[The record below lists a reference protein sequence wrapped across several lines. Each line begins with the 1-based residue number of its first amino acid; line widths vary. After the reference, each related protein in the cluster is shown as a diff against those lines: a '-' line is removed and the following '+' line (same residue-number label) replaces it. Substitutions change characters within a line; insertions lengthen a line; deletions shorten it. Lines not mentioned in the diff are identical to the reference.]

1 MGIGYEDYKRIRQE
15 AEAIAN
21 ENRAKLQA
29 DHNNRASMK
38 PNEYKV
44 WTDTFGN
51 VNKSNLTTG
60 ETERTYQSWGAK
72 QKPSSKDSV
81 ADDLN
86 QAITGAITR
95 QGANYRS
102 ALGTLGLGIAGLVHG
117 DNNYQP
123 EVGSTLWKL
132 IEGGEA
138 GTKAANAYMEDSKK
152 GRGAIGSFA
161 MDLTTGAVDLIG
173 DQVMNLVVPGSG
185 FAAMGVRSFGGGAED
200 SRQQGKSIS
209 TQFLKGLKSAAV
221 EVATEKM
228 WQVGGVGAGGE
239 GFAQGLIDQ
248 GFARVAK
255 RGGNVFLTKLMTAFG
270 TEAVEEMASDLLNP
284 LADRVIAG
292 IVRGDYDVEE
302 MASIPEILYDGLIG
316 GALGLLGGTS
326 EGIQAQQQLR
336 SMGAEGYGAFLDNQ
350 MADRRQAAQDKRT
363 IGNVKKA
370 VAWGVFK
377 DGVQKTIDK
386 LVPNRADTA
395 SPETLQN
402 AATEPLT
409 PDQQSTPEA
418 APLTPDAAS
427 PEFNS
432 NVETEQ
438 EETRPDDDSE
448 PIEALEE
455 VSRWGQTEQAP
466 VEDLTDALSE
476 GENAEEKAPTEKK
489 RRKSPS
495 KLSRKELSAE
505 YEAAINAGDEKR
517 AGAIFRHAVNK
528 GWAYDL
534 MTQEEIGE
542 PEPQTYDEWANEA
555 RDYDA
560 YEQGL
565 DNLGIIDPVTRGV
578 DSEKAVLLN
587 RFLASEPA
595 IEDTTDALKEGQ
607 NIEEI
612 EALSKPEKENG
623 IEEKKTEKKPRK
635 KRSKKKTA
643 ETGADTLA
651 EIAAKN
657 EQEQADKKAEAQTKK
672 KSGAEILAEAA
683 NRVRSRRAVESLK
696 TAAEPKADSFFDEEP
711 IASDLYDTAKN
722 VDGASFEERVQN
734 IKEAVLKEFG
744 LHLILDAQTGRSDL
758 DTKRYAY
765 EAEANKALDRFVDSW
780 LNRFSKKTGR
790 PVDPAR
796 MRQTNLEYITRP
808 TASGWSRIESFL
820 RDYLEK
826 SESGY
831 EIGRE
836 NSDIGKKA
844 ERVSIEKQ
852 RGESVDSSADNAEDM
867 SEEHKEQMAEE
878 GRQNRLAHRLT
889 SGMTVEEIADAIRS
903 FLDPKKINQSI
914 TVRAKDA
921 VKGPYSLNA
930 FVPAETTQ
938 QPDGTKTTAPRE
950 GAPYTF
956 RLFHSDAKTGTK
968 VLVLKGKADNIDS
981 LARRTA
987 NIISE
992 YENGKLSGKE
1002 AVMKITRGEIV
1013 KRLNEQREKLHS
1025 DENVLAKDAA
1035 PDYTGEY
1042 KIGDFTAKIEKATAK
1057 EKGRTYIRGYSLS
1070 VEHNGKTV
1078 IEPHTVSIK
1087 SNPIQALATDI
1098 ESANFEA
1105 GNRYDFGQDNTSY
1118 KVTTRKGK
1126 STVQTPEGSTVTA
1139 QTESPIDAVNES
1151 RGENSTEKSEAEL
1164 EHDTLAEEILY
1175 SQIENPATASI
1186 DGVDYEVVMSWA
1198 SESKAE
1204 SDPTYTKVAYV
1215 VTRPGIDDMEAIIGE
1230 RDGWSAKDYANFA
1243 SEHQNIWN
1251 DPSAEDVEV
1260 EERSTDGEENESGD
1274 SAGTGRSEEDIAP
1287 WESRTG
1293 EETGE
1298 DRAPWEEPDEQ
1309 SSEAPDRVARGR
1321 NGRRRAAPLL
1331 NESDEQSYV
1340 LRDETKHRSPES
1352 EKEKSGSDIVS
1363 RISHG
1368 KVQAKIAN
1376 LGGELSRELGLAY
1389 IGDGGKPV
1397 AVLPD
1402 NMPDG
1407 SIAFDCVS
1415 AHEGFHAEM
1424 FSRFG
1429 DDSDVM
1435 ARGFYNGFRSEN
1447 DSDVLRA
1454 IEQYVTH
1461 RYAMDYDGAEYEDL
1475 PHDIKAQIANEILA
1489 HLVSGTF
1496 IRKNAT
1502 RGDVVDT
1509 LQEKAR
1515 EYLVRNCGFAE
1526 DAFLKVPSASDFFTI
1541 QEDIRQHFNKF
1552 RTDTS
1557 KNRAKS
1563 NTEDDVPFTFGS
1575 EESEAEAEI
1584 KDNEERAKSTFGNG
1598 VEKVAASA
1606 KNFANIKTD
1615 LDSDEFR
1622 SSDKRAYRK
1631 AARRLDTFR
1640 SLFQA
1645 AADGSGN
1652 IDELLTFYTGMR
1664 NDDALSNFWNED
1676 VQREI
1681 ERYRSMTNRNF
1692 DSYNESASKY
1702 AATRLMQM
1710 MAHKFAKSN
1719 EYAATLRK
1727 MNESLRGSRNGVLR
1741 RIAKS
1746 DKLVASVTRALF
1758 RWQVNPETVFKMI
1771 DAFDK
1776 GNAGEG
1782 YKLAKELEQAH
1793 REKYKVM
1800 SKARSRF
1807 LEVSSMDGYEDFA
1820 FGKEKVKD
1828 YTGREWDAR
1837 DALKAIKSIDTI
1849 RTTSGK
1855 KLGGTDGFGILRADG
1870 GIDYIEMR
1878 DIDAAKLRSSLWNGL
1893 SDVAKAYSQATDIA
1907 MADVKEPLR
1916 QKRMENDGVEVSM
1929 VGDSNDLMEKAGLEK
1944 AVYFPLEYVTDSGE
1958 TFEWDITKQNNY
1970 STLPRFMQE
1979 RSENGKNYILIRP
1992 VTETVDSYFQQA
2004 SNYLAY
2010 SSYNDKIRGL
2020 AQGSRYMPSIV
2031 TSLGN
2036 TFGKDMGNWYR
2047 SYIEDL
2053 QSYKNEDDVEG
2064 VNSLLRQGR
2073 QRLQQGALLFSV
2085 SVPMKQI
2092 SSYWAAS
2099 GILHPDS
2106 LIKAYRVKLLKPKNK
2121 SNVDVMLE
2129 SRGMGNLEM
2138 SAAEAANE
2146 AKKLLGKMKHG
2157 SGFVKFMANA
2167 INQMDYNTVSNLYDA
2182 CRYDVLKYQ
2191 FNGDEKAVSTEAYAS
2206 AVEEKFQEVV
2216 DRSQPNF
2223 DKQMR
2228 AEYGR
2233 TDNEVVRMLSMF
2245 RTQQTQNMNLLAT
2258 ALGEYNAAKGTEHS
2272 SEATRVLR
2280 ETVAGQAASALSL
2293 SILTVLADMLLHR
2306 QKKYEDDEKEIDAE
2320 KILTRLGI
2328 NAVEAASGTMWFGD
2342 SIAKWAIDKIS
2353 GGKTKEFYGV
2363 NMGVISTTS
2372 DILENFENFLKNPTR
2387 SNARYCAGNIGTL
2400 LGVPL
2405 NNAYSMLNSFIMYA
2419 KDVAGT
2425 NKGDYDDILKY
2436 LDAEAKAAKKA
2447 EEKAAKS
2454 SKSDGAALLAETAK
2468 QNASESELNSTGETI
2483 DSVVSRNLTKPYKA
2497 LTEAGMDDETSKRL
2511 LTFIDTDGNSNI
2523 KQAELIAFYKDNPD
2537 YEAYA
2542 EAMWNSYGWK
2552 TTWESAKK
2560 KAGK

>member
-1 MGIGYEDYKRIRQE
+1 MANNQDLLLRQLREMQFGSKAKSQQSESPQRPVTTDDYRKMMS
-15 AEAIAN
+15 AAN
-21 ENRAKLQA
+21 DRVREIDNAKHYLAWQ
-29 DHNNRASMK
+29 D
-38 PNEYKV
+38 V
-44 WTDTFGN
+44 LGN
-51 VNKSNLTTG
+51 VNFSNIDTG
-60 ETERTYQSWGAK
+60 KTERRYQNYGAK
-72 QKPSSKDSV
+72 LKGASKDSFGE
-81 ADDLN
+81 DLG
-86 QAITGAITR
+86 QSITGAFT
-95 QGANYRS
+95 GEFGGVKS
-102 ALGTLGLGIAGLVHG
+102 ALATGGLAIAGLLHG

-123 EVGSTLWKL
+123 KVGSWLWRMQ
-132 IEGGEA
+132 EGSEA
-138 GTKAANAYMEDSKK
+138 AADAASKYSADAGH
-152 GRGAIGSFA
+152 GRGALGRLTMQLAGAASTFA
-161 MDLTTGAVDLIG
+161 LERALDVVLPGTGTALMYTSAG
-173 DQVMNLVVPGSG
+173 GN
-185 FAAMGVRSFGGGAED
+185 AAESA
-200 SRQQGKSIS
+200 RQRGLSIS
-209 TQFLKGLKSAAV
+209 TQVLKGLKTGAAAW
-221 EVATEKM
+221 ATENLSKIS
-228 WQVGGVGAGGE
+228 GLPGAGGE
-239 GFAQGLIDQ
+239 GLVDGLIKQ
-248 GFARVAK
+248 GATRIADK
-255 RGGNVFLTKLMTAFG
+255 GGSVVLYRILAG
-270 TEAVEEMASDLLNP
+270 MASEGAEEVLEDYFNYWG
-284 LADRVIAG
+284 DKFIAK
-292 IVRGDYDVEE
+292 VNKGDYDIEELPDAVE
-302 MASIPEILYDGLIG
+302 IIYDGLIG
-316 GALGLLGGTS
+316 AILGGFGGVGQVSATRNEQQRARQKGVSHGDIIRADMAAGRAAAKNERAEKIARLAGLLDKAGGYVS
-326 EGIQAQQQLR
+326 R
-336 SMGAEGYGAFLDNQ
+336 AFEV
-350 MADRRQAAQDKRT
+350 ADRS
-363 IGNVKKA
+363 KA
-370 VAWGVFK
+370 KASV
-377 DGVQKTIDK
+377 
-386 LVPNRADTA
+386 
-395 SPETLQN
+395 SPEN
-402 AATEPLT
+402 AAGAQPDVTQQMTPEVTPETPDAPSQEFNSKPEIQQDITPTDELADDDTEPL
-409 PDQQSTPEA
+409 
-418 APLTPDAAS
+418 
-427 PEFNS
+427 
-432 NVETEQ
+432 
-438 EETRPDDDSE
+438 
-448 PIEALEE
+448 EALEE
-455 VSRWGQTEQAP
+455 VSNWGKGEPKP
-466 VEDLTDALSE
+466 VEDTTGALDEGRNVDEISE
-476 GENAEEKAPTEKK
+476 FEEAANEPEAAENATEK
-489 RRKSPS
+489 
-495 KLSRKELSAE
+495 
-505 YEAAINAGDEKR
+505 
-517 AGAIFRHAVNK
+517 
-528 GWAYDL
+528 
-534 MTQEEIGE
+534 
-542 PEPQTYDEWANEA
+542 
-555 RDYDA
+555 
-560 YEQGL
+560 
-565 DNLGIIDPVTRGV
+565 
-578 DSEKAVLLN
+578 
-587 RFLASEPA
+587 
-595 IEDTTDALKEGQ
+595 
-607 NIEEI
+607 
-612 EALSKPEKENG
+612 
-623 IEEKKTEKKPRK
+623 
-635 KRSKKKTA
+635 RS
-643 ETGADTLA
+643 GAD
-651 EIAAKN
+651 
-657 EQEQADKKAEAQTKK
+657 
-672 KSGAEILAEAA
+672 ILAEAA
-683 NRVRSRRAVESLK
+683 NRVKAKRNSEFDAKVDNAIRQALRDVQDRASDESKPSGELFSIETESDDMNPRQRAV
-696 TAAEPKADSFFDEEP
+696 
-711 IASDLYDTAKN
+711 YDAIN
-722 VDGASFEERVQN
+722 
-734 IKEAVLKEFG
+734 
-744 LHLILDAQTGRSDL
+744 
-758 DTKRYAY
+758 
-765 EAEANKALDRFVDSW
+765 RFVDKQ
-780 LNRFSKKTGR
+780 LNKPYSTREEKLARLTAPGEDGMSRLDKY
-790 PVDPAR
+790 VD
-796 MRQTNLEYITRP
+796 
-808 TASGWSRIESFL
+808 W
-820 RDYLEK
+820 YLNERKNEK
-826 SESGY
+826 PGEAVSE
-831 EIGRE
+831 
-836 NSDIGKKA
+836 A
-844 ERVSIEKQ
+844 
-852 RGESVDSSADNAEDM
+852 ADAAEDN
-867 SEEHKEQMAEE
+867 SEEHKAQMIEE

-889 SGMTVEEIADAIRS
+889 SELTVEQIADAIS
-903 FLDPKKINQSI
+903 SQLDSNKANQNI

-921 VKGPYSLNA
+921 VNGPYSLNV
-930 FVPAETTQ
+930 FVPTETV
-938 QPDGTKTTAPRE
+938 DSSGGTKKTVPKS
-950 GAPYTF
+950 GASYTF
-956 RLFHSDAKTGTK
+956 RLFHPDAKTGTK
-968 VLVLKGKADNIDS
+968 VLVFKGSASSIS
-981 LARRTA
+981 TLANRAA
-987 NIISE
+987 NIIGE
-992 YENGKLSGKE
+992 YESGRISGKE
-1002 AVMKITRGEIV
+1002 AVMKITRGQIA

-1042 KIGDFTAKIEKATAK
+1042 KIGDFTAKIEKAIVK

-1070 VEHNGKTV
+1070 VEYNGKTV
-1078 IEPHTVSIK
+1078 VEPHTVSIK

-1098 ESANFEA
+1098 ESANFES
-1105 GNRYDFGQDNTSY
+1105 GNQYDFGQDNTSY
-1118 KVTTRKGK
+1118 KVTSRKGK
-1126 STVQTPEGSTVTA
+1126 STVRTPEGSTMTA

-1164 EHDTLAEEILY
+1164 EHDSLAEVIQD
-1175 SQIENPATASI
+1175 SQEDPTAVSL

-1243 SEHQNIWN
+1243 NEHPNIWN
-1251 DPSAEDVEV
+1251 DPSAEDVEA
-1260 EERSTDGEENESGD
+1260 EERSTNGEEDESGG
-1274 SAGTGRSEEDIAP
+1274 SAGASRGEGDRAP
-1287 WESRTG
+1287 WESGTG
-1293 EETGE
+1293 EETGQ

-1309 SSEAPDRVARGR
+1309 SSEAPDRIARSR
-1321 NGRRRAAPLL
+1321 NDRRRAAPLL

-1340 LRDETKHRSPES
+1340 LRDETKHRSPKS

-1368 KVQAKIAN
+1368 RAQTKIAS

-1389 IGDGGKPV
+1389 IGDDGKPV

-1435 ARGFYNGFRSEN
+1435 ARGFYSGFRSEN
-1447 DSDVLRA
+1447 DSEVLHA

-1461 RYAMDYDGAEYEDL
+1461 RYAMDYDGTEYKDL

-1557 KNRAKS
+1557 KNQAKS
-1563 NTEDDVPFTFGS
+1563 NAEDDVPFTFGS
-1575 EESEAEAEI
+1575 EESEAEAKI
-1584 KDNEERAKSTFGNG
+1584 KDGEERAKSTFGNG

-1606 KNFANIKTD
+1606 KNFADVKTD

-1622 SSDKRAYRK
+1622 NSDKRADRK

-1681 ERYRSMTNRNF
+1681 ERYRSMTNKNF
-1692 DSYNESASKY
+1692 DSYNESASKF

-1727 MNESLRGSRNGVLR
+1727 MNETLRGSRNGVLR

-1746 DKLVASVTRALF
+1746 NRLVASVARALF

-1782 YKLAKELEQAH
+1782 YKLAKELERAH

-1878 DIDAAKLRSSLWNGL
+1878 DIDATKLRSSLWDGL
-1893 SDVAKAYSQATDIA
+1893 SDVAKAYSQATDTA

-1929 VGDSNDLMEKAGLEK
+1929 VGDGDELLERTGKETAAKLPNVQKGSTPLEK

-1979 RSENGKNYILIRP
+1979 RSESGKNYILIRP

-2036 TFGKDMGNWYR
+2036 AFGKDMGNWYR

-2073 QRLQQGALLFSV
+2073 QKLQQGALLFSV

-2146 AKKLLGKMKHG
+2146 ARKLLGKMKHG

-2272 SEATRVLR
+2272 SEAARVLR

-2293 SILTVLADMLLHR
+2293 SILTILADMLLHR

-2363 NMGVISTTS
+2363 NMGVISTVS
-2372 DILENFENFLKNPTR
+2372 DILENFENFVKNPSR
-2387 SNARYCAGNIGTL
+2387 SNARYCAGNIATL

-2405 NNAYSMLNSFIMYA
+2405 NNAYSMLNSAIMYA
-2419 KDVAGT
+2419 KDIGGT
-2425 NKGDYDDILKY
+2425 NESDYDDILKY

-2454 SKSDGAALLAETAK
+2454 TKSGGAQVLADTAK
-2468 QNASESELNSTGETI
+2468 ANAPESELNSSGEENTGK
-2483 DSVVSRNLTKPYKA
+2483 VGKYLTKPYNA

-2511 LTFIDTDGNSNI
+2511 LAFIDTDDNDSI
-2523 KQAELIAFYKDNPD
+2523 KQAELIAFYRDNPD

-2552 TTWESAKK
+2552 TTWETAKK

>member
-1 MGIGYEDYKRIRQE
+1 MALTSKDYERIRQE
-15 AEAIAN
+15 AERKAQ
-21 ENRAKLQA
+21 ENTASLQSGNYQPQA
-29 DHNNRASMK
+29 TT
-38 PNEYKV
+38 PNQFKV
-44 WTDTFGN
+44 WTDAWGN

-60 ETERTYQSWGAK
+60 ETQRYYQRIGAPLK
-72 QKPSSKDSV
+72 RSSKDSFGE
-81 ADDLN
+81 DLG
-86 QAITGAITR
+86 QAVSGAFTSEF
-95 QGANYRS
+95 GGVKS
-102 ALGTLGLGIAGLVHG
+102 ALATGGLAIAGLLHG

-123 EVGSTLWKL
+123 KVGSWLWRMQ
-132 IEGGEA
+132 EGGEA
-138 GTKAANAYMEDSKK
+138 AKNAASRLSEDAGY
-152 GRGAIGSFA
+152 GRGALGQF
-161 MDLTTGAVDLIG
+161 T
-173 DQVMNLVVPGSG
+173 MNLAGAASTFALERALDAVLPGTGTALMYTS
-185 FAAMGVRSFGGGAED
+185 AGGNAAED
-200 SRQQGKSIS
+200 ARQRGLSIS
-209 TQFLKGLKSAAV
+209 TQVLKGLKTGAAAW
-221 EVATEKM
+221 ATENLAK
-228 WQVGGVGAGGE
+228 VSGLPGKGGE
-239 GFAQGLIDQ
+239 GVIDGLIDS
-248 GFARVAK
+248 GAARIADK
-255 RGGNVFLTKLMTAFG
+255 GGSVVLYKILTG
-270 TEAVEEMASDLLNP
+270 MASEGAEEILEDYFNYWGDIFLK
-284 LADRVIAG
+284 RVTK
-292 IVRGDYDVEE
+292 GDYDIEE
-302 MASIPEILYDGLIG
+302 LPSAMEIAYDGLIG
-316 GALGLLGGTS
+316 AILGGFGS
-326 EGIQAQQQLR
+326 VN
-336 SMGAEGYGAFLDNQ
+336 SVAEYNRDVKSAKDAGMTYGDYTRQNMAKERDAFVKE
-350 MADRRQAAQDKRT
+350 RQAKWGGRIDNATRLMATLGKAGT
-363 IGNVKKA
+363 YVKNVFDQAASKKNA
-370 VAWGVFK
+370 
-377 DGVQKTIDK
+377 
-386 LVPNRADTA
+386 NA
-395 SPETLQN
+395 SQTNEN
-402 AATEPLT
+402 ATVEPLT
-409 PDQQSTPEA
+409 PDQQSTPET
-418 APLTPDAAS
+418 APITPDVAS

-432 NVETEQ
+432 NVEAER

-448 PIEALEE
+448 PIKSLEE
-455 VSRWGQTEQAP
+455 VSRWEQDEPA
-466 VEDLTDALSE
+466 
-476 GENAEEKAPTEKK
+476 
-489 RRKSPS
+489 
-495 KLSRKELSAE
+495 SAE
-505 YEAAINAGDEKR
+505 DT
-517 AGAIFRHAVNK
+517 AGAL
-528 GWAYDL
+528 D
-534 MTQEEIGE
+534 EE
-542 PEPQTYDEWANEA
+542 
-555 RDYDA
+555 R
-560 YEQGL
+560 
-565 DNLGIIDPVTRGV
+565 NL
-578 DSEKAVLLN
+578 
-587 RFLASEPA
+587 
-595 IEDTTDALKEGQ
+595 
-607 NIEEI
+607 EEI
-612 EALSKPEKENG
+612 EALTKEAAQD
-623 IEEKKTEKKPRK
+623 K
-635 KRSKKKTA
+635 SKKERKIGPKSA
-643 ETGADTLA
+643 KQIVDDIIARQAQREADRDEEA
-651 EIAAKN
+651 VIADNDDFDLDDGTPASEPKV
-657 EQEQADKKAEAQTKK
+657 EQTKK

-683 NRVRSRRAVESLK
+683 NRVKSRRAVEALK
-696 TAAEPKADSFFDEEP
+696 TAAEPKSGNVSDEEP
-711 IASDLYDTAKN
+711 IASDLYNTAKN
-722 VDGASFEERVQN
+722 VDNMSFEERVQSV
-734 IKEAVLKEFG
+734 KEAVLKKFG
-744 LHLILDAQTGRSDL
+744 LHLILDAQTGDSDL

-765 EAEANKALDRFVDSW
+765 EADANKALDRFVDSW
-780 LNRFSKKTGR
+780 LNRFSKKTDR

-808 TASGWSRIESFL
+808 TENGESRIESFL
-820 RDYLEK
+820 KDYLKK

-867 SEEHKEQMAEE
+867 SEERKAQMVEE
-878 GRQNRLAHRLT
+878 GRLNRLAHRLT
-889 SGMTVEEIADAIRS
+889 SGMTVEQIADAIRS
-903 FLDPKKINQSI
+903 FLDPKKINQTI

-921 VKGPYSLNA
+921 VNGPYTLNA

-956 RLFHSDAKTGTK
+956 RLFHSDAKTGTA

-981 LARRTA
+981 LARRVA

-1002 AVMKITRGEIV
+1002 AVMKITRGKIA

-1042 KIGDFTAKIEKATAK
+1042 KIGDFTAKIEKATVK
-1057 EKGRTYIRGYSLS
+1057 EKGRTYVRGYSLS
-1070 VEHNGKTV
+1070 VEYNGKTV
-1078 IEPHTVSIK
+1078 MEPRTVSIK
-1087 SNPIQALATDI
+1087 SNPIQELATDI

-1164 EHDTLAEEILY
+1164 EHDALAEEIRYMQL
-1175 SQIENPATASI
+1175 ENPATASI

-1215 VTRPGIDDMEAIIGE
+1215 VTRPGVDDMQAIIGE
-1230 RDGWSAKDYANFA
+1230 RDGWSAKDYAKFA
-1243 SEHQNIWN
+1243 NEHPNIWN

-1260 EERSTDGEENESGD
+1260 EKRSTNGEENESGD
-1274 SAGTGRSEEDIAP
+1274 FAGASQSEEDLAP

-1298 DRAPWEEPDEQ
+1298 DRAPWEEPAGEKPQNVGGLRFWSGD
-1309 SSEAPDRVARGR
+1309 D
-1321 NGRRRAAPLL
+1321 GRR
-1331 NESDEQSYV
+1331 SV
-1340 LRDETKHRSPES
+1340 LKDSAKRSASS
-1352 EKEKSGSDIVS
+1352 EKEKAGEAIVS
-1363 RISHG
+1363 ALTNG
-1368 KVQAKIAN
+1368 KAKTEIAE
-1376 LGGELSRELGLAY
+1376 LGNEEYSSELGLAD
-1389 IGDGGKPV
+1389 IDNDGNVTITIPNN
-1397 AVLPD
+1397 L
-1402 NMPDG
+1402 PDG
-1407 SIAFDCVS
+1407 SVAFNAVS
-1415 AHEGFHAEM
+1415 VHEGAHGYLL
-1424 FSRFG
+1424 SRFG
-1429 DDSDVM
+1429 ANADDS
-1435 ARGFYNGFRSEN
+1435 ARGFYSGFKSQSGSAELKN
-1447 DSDVLRA
+1447 
-1454 IEQYVTH
+1454 IERYVID
-1461 RYAMDYDGAEYEDL
+1461 RYAKEYRGTEYDNL
-1475 PHDIKAQIANEILA
+1475 PPDIRSRIANEILS
-1489 HLVSGTF
+1489 HLVSGT
-1496 IRKNAT
+1496 IVSGSAERAAILDSIQT
-1502 RGDVVDT
+1502 D
-1509 LQEKAR
+1509 LQK
-1515 EYLVRNCGFAE
+1515 YLVSECGYPKSSFSNA
-1526 DAFLKVPSASDFFTI
+1526 PSASDFFSV
-1541 QEDIRQHFNKF
+1541 QDQLVDYFKKSKSS
-1552 RTDTS
+1552 DTNS
-1557 KNRAKS
+1557 ES
-1563 NTEDDVPFTFGS
+1563 DVPFTFGG

-1622 SSDKRAYRK
+1622 SSDKRADRK

-1652 IDELLTFYTGMR
+1652 IDELLTLYSGMR

-1681 ERYRSMTNRNF
+1681 ERYRQMTNKNF
-1692 DSYNESASKY
+1692 DGYNESASKY

-1727 MNESLRGSRNGVLR
+1727 MNETLRGSRNGVLR

-1746 DKLVASVTRALF
+1746 DKLTASVARALF

-1776 GNAGEG
+1776 CNAGEG

-1820 FGKEKVKD
+1820 FGKQKVKD

-1870 GIDYIEMR
+1870 SIDYIEMR

-1893 SDVAKAYSQATDIA
+1893 SDVAKAYSQATDTA

-1929 VGDSNDLMEKAGLEK
+1929 VGDSNDLMERAGLEK
-1944 AVYFPLEYVTDSGE
+1944 AVYFPLEYVTDNGE

-2010 SSYNDKIRGL
+2010 SSYNEKIRGL

-2073 QRLQQGALLFSV
+2073 QKLQQGALLFSV

-2106 LIKAYRVKLLKPKNK
+2106 LIKSYRVKLLKPKNK

-2191 FNGDEKAVSTEAYAS
+2191 FNGNEKAVGTEEYAS

-2216 DRSQPNF
+2216 DRSQPNY

-2245 RTQQTQNMNLLAT
+2245 RTQQTQNLNLLAT
-2258 ALGEYNAAKGTEHS
+2258 ALGEYNAAKGTEQG
-2272 SEATRVLR
+2272 SEAARVLK
-2280 ETVAGQAASALSL
+2280 ETIAGQAASALSL
-2293 SILTVLADMLLHR
+2293 SVLTILADMLLHR
-2306 QKKYEDDEKEIDAE
+2306 QKKYEDDEEEIDAE

-2328 NAVEAASGTMWFGD
+2328 NAVEAASGTVWFGD

-2400 LGVPL
+2400 LGIPL

-2454 SKSDGAALLAETAK
+2454 GKSDGAALLAETAK
-2468 QNASESELNSTGETI
+2468 ANAPESELNSTGEEKAEK
-2483 DSVVSRNLTKPYKA
+2483 VGKYLTKPYNA

-2511 LTFIDTDGNSNI
+2511 LAFIDTDDNDSI
-2523 KQAELIAFYKDNPD
+2523 KQSELIAFYRDNPD
-2537 YEAYA
+2537 YESYA

-2552 TTWESAKK
+2552 TTWEAAKK

>member
-15 AEAIAN
+15 AEATAN
-21 ENRAKLQA
+21 ENKAKLQA
-29 DHNNRASMK
+29 DRDNRASMK

-44 WTDTFGN
+44 WTDRHGN

-72 QKPSSKDSV
+72 QKRASKDNV

-102 ALGTLGLGIAGLVHG
+102 ALGTLGLGFAGLVHG

-152 GRGAIGSFA
+152 GRGAIGRFA

-185 FAAMGVRSFGGGAED
+185 FAAMGIRSFGGGAED

-209 TQFLKGLKSAAV
+209 TQLLKGLKSAAV

-255 RGGNVFLTKLMTAFG
+255 RGGNVFLTKLGMAFG
-270 TEAVEEMASDLLNP
+270 TEAIEEMASDILNP

-316 GALGLLGGTS
+316 GTLGLLGGTS
-326 EGIQAQQQLR
+326 EGIQAQLQLR
-336 SMGAEGYGAFLDNQ
+336 SMGAEGYGAFLDKQ
-350 MADRRQAAQDKRT
+350 MADKRQAAQDKRT
-363 IGNVKKA
+363 IGNVKRA
-370 VAWGVFK
+370 IAWGVFK

-386 LVPNRADTA
+386 LVPIRADIA

-409 PDQQSTPEA
+409 PDQQTTPEA
-418 APLTPDAAS
+418 APLTPDVAS

-432 NVETEQ
+432 NVEVEQ
-438 EETRPDDDSE
+438 DETRPGDYSE
-448 PIEALEE
+448 PIEPLEE
-455 VSRWGQTEQAP
+455 VSRLGQNEPAP
-466 VEDLTDALSE
+466 VEDTTGALNE
-476 GENAEEKAPTEKK
+476 GRNLEET
-489 RRKSPS
+489 
-495 KLSRKELSAE
+495 
-505 YEAAINAGDEKR
+505 
-517 AGAIFRHAVNK
+517 
-528 GWAYDL
+528 
-534 MTQEEIGE
+534 
-542 PEPQTYDEWANEA
+542 
-555 RDYDA
+555 
-560 YEQGL
+560 
-565 DNLGIIDPVTRGV
+565 
-578 DSEKAVLLN
+578 
-587 RFLASEPA
+587 
-595 IEDTTDALKEGQ
+595 
-607 NIEEI
+607 
-612 EALSKPEKENG
+612 EALAKE
-623 IEEKKTEKKPRK
+623 
-635 KRSKKKTA
+635 
-643 ETGADTLA
+643 D
-651 EIAAKN
+651 
-657 EQEQADKKAEAQTKK
+657 QQK
-672 KSGAEILAEAA
+672 KSGAEILTEAA
-683 NRVRSRRAVESLK
+683 K
-696 TAAEPKADSFFDEEP
+696 TAAEPKSGSFSDEEP
-711 IASDLYDTAKN
+711 IASDLYDTAKD
-722 VDGASFEERVQN
+722 VDSASFEDRVQN
-734 IKEAVLKEFG
+734 IKEAVLKKFG
-744 LHLILDAQTGRSDL
+744 LHLILDTQTGRSDL

-765 EAEANKALDRFVDSW
+765 EAEASKALDRFMDSW
-780 LNRFSKKTGR
+780 LNRFSKKTDR
-790 PVDPAR
+790 PVDQAR
-796 MRQTNLEYITRP
+796 MKQTNLEYITRP
-808 TASGWSRIESFL
+808 TENGESRIEAFL
-820 RDYLEK
+820 KDYLKK

-852 RGESVDSSADNAEDM
+852 RGESVDSSAYSAEDM
-867 SEEHKEQMAEE
+867 SEEHREQMAEE
-878 GRQNRLAHRLT
+878 SRQNRLAHRLT
-889 SGMTVEEIADAIRS
+889 SELTVEQIADAVRS
-903 FLDPKKINQSI
+903 FLDPKKINQTI

-921 VKGPYSLNA
+921 VNGPYSLNV
-930 FVPAETTQ
+930 FVPAETVDGS
-938 QPDGTKTTAPRE
+938 DGTKKTVPKS
-950 GAPYTF
+950 GASYTF
-956 RLFHSDAKTGTK
+956 RLFHTDAKTGTK
-968 VLVLKGKADNIDS
+968 VLVFKGSASSIS
-981 LARRTA
+981 TLANRAA
-987 NIISE
+987 NIIGE
-992 YENGKLSGKE
+992 YESGRFSGKE
-1002 AVMKITRGEIV
+1002 AVLKITRGQIA
-1013 KRLNEQREKLHS
+1013 KRLNEQQEKLHS
-1025 DENVLAKDAA
+1025 GENVLVKDAA

-1042 KIGDFTAKIEKATAK
+1042 KIGDFTAKIEKATVK
-1057 EKGRTYIRGYSLS
+1057 EKGRTYVRGYSLS
-1070 VEHNGKTV
+1070 VEYNGKTV

-1105 GNRYDFGQDNTSY
+1105 GNQYDFGQDNTSY
-1118 KVTTRKGK
+1118 KVTSRNGK

-1151 RGENSTEKSEAEL
+1151 RGENSAEKSEAEL
-1164 EHDTLAEEILY
+1164 EHDALAEEIRY
-1175 SQIENPATASI
+1175 SQLENPATANI

-1215 VTRPGIDDMEAIIGE
+1215 VTRPGVDDMQAIIGE

-1243 SEHQNIWN
+1243 NEHQNIWN
-1251 DPSAEDVEV
+1251 DPSAEDVEA
-1260 EERSTDGEENESGD
+1260 EERSTNGEENESGD
-1274 SAGTGRSEEDIAP
+1274 SAGTGRSEEDLAP

-1298 DRAPWEEPDEQ
+1298 DRAPWEEPSAQ
-1309 SSEAPDRVARGR
+1309 FTFHGRSERG
-1321 NGRRRAAPLL
+1321 
-1331 NESDEQSYV
+1331 SV
-1340 LRDETKHRSPES
+1340 LRDESKQRAPES
-1352 EKEKSGSDIVS
+1352 EKEKRGGNIIS
-1363 RISHG
+1363 RISRG
-1368 KVQAKIAN
+1368 KCSTKVTS
-1376 LGGELSRELGLAY
+1376 LGGENADSLGLTY
-1389 IGDGGKPV
+1389 INDKGNV
-1397 AVLPD
+1397 IASLAD

-1407 SIAFDCVS
+1407 DIVFDCVS
-1415 AHEGFHAEM
+1415 AHEGFHADM
-1424 FSRFG
+1424 FARFEN
-1429 DDSDVM
+1429 DAYTT
-1435 ARGFYNGFRSEN
+1435 ARSFYSGFRAEN
-1447 DSDVLRA
+1447 NSADLRA
-1454 IEQYVTH
+1454 LEAYVIN
-1461 RYAMDYDGAEYEDL
+1461 RYAKEYKGTEYESL
-1475 PHDIKAQIANEILA
+1475 PDDVRAYIANEIFA
-1489 HLVSGTF
+1489 HLAGGT
-1496 IRKNAT
+1496 IRSQNEKRAAVA
-1502 RGDVVDT
+1502 DA
-1509 LQEKAR
+1509 LQKSAR
-1515 EYLVRNCGFAE
+1515 SYLVQNCGFAADSFDGIPLASKYFTVQDE
-1526 DAFLKVPSASDFFTI
+1526 VSAYF
-1541 QEDIRQHFNKF
+1541 
-1552 RTDTS
+1552 
-1557 KNRAKS
+1557 KNAQAES
-1563 NTEDDVPFTFGS
+1563 EQSAASESSVPFTFGS
-1575 EESEAEAEI
+1575 EESEAEAKI
-1584 KDNEERAKSTFGNG
+1584 KDNEARAKSTFGNG
-1598 VEKVAASA
+1598 VDKVAASA
-1606 KNFANIKTD
+1606 KNFAEVKTD
-1615 LDSDEFR
+1615 FDSDDFR
-1622 SSDKRAYRK
+1622 SSDKRADRK

-1652 IDELLTFYTGMR
+1652 IDDLLSFYTGMR

-1676 VQREI
+1676 VQYEI
-1681 ERYRSMTNRNF
+1681 ERYRQMTNKNF
-1692 DSYNESASKY
+1692 DGYNESASKY

-1727 MNESLRGSRNGVLR
+1727 MNETLRGSRNGVLR

-1782 YKLAKELEQAH
+1782 YKLAKELERAH

-1807 LEVSSMDGYEDFA
+1807 LDVASMDGYEDFA
-1820 FGKEKVKD
+1820 FGRETVKD

-1878 DIDAAKLRSSLWNGL
+1878 DVDAAKLRDSLWDGL
-1893 SDVAKAYSQATDIA
+1893 SDVAKAYSKATDAA

-1929 VGDSNDLMEKAGLEK
+1929 VGDSNDLMERAGLEK
-1944 AVYFPLEYVTDSGE
+1944 AVYFPLEYVTDNGE

-1979 RSENGKNYILIRP
+1979 RSESGKNYILIRP

-2010 SSYNDKIRGL
+2010 SSYNEKIRGL

-2073 QRLQQGALLFSV
+2073 QKLQQGALLFSV

-2106 LIKAYRVKLLKPKNK
+2106 LVKAYRVKLLKPKNK

-2146 AKKLLGKMKHG
+2146 AKKLLGKIKHG

-2191 FNGDEKAVSTEAYAS
+2191 FNGDEKVVGTEAYAS

-2245 RTQQTQNMNLLAT
+2245 RTQQTQNLNLLAT
-2258 ALGEYNAAKGTEHS
+2258 ALGEYNAAKGTEQG
-2272 SEATRVLR
+2272 SEAARVLK
-2280 ETVAGQAASALSL
+2280 ETIAGQAASALSL
-2293 SILTVLADMLLHR
+2293 SVLTILADMLLHR

-2328 NAVEAASGTMWFGD
+2328 NAVEAASGTVWFGD

-2387 SNARYCAGNIGTL
+2387 SNARYCAGNVATL

-2419 KDVAGT
+2419 KDVTGT

-2454 SKSDGAALLAETAK
+2454 GKSDGAALLAETAK
-2468 QNASESELNSTGETI
+2468 QNASESELNSAGETS
-2483 DSVVSRNLTKPYKA
+2483 DSKVSRNLVKPYNA
-2497 LTEAGMDDETSKRL
+2497 LTEAGMSDEESKRL
-2511 LTFIDTDGNSNI
+2511 MSFIDMDGNGNL
-2523 KQAELIAFYKDNPD
+2523 KQAELIAFYRDNPD

-2552 TTWESAKK
+2552 TTWEAAKK

>member
-1 MGIGYEDYKRIRQE
+1 MALTSKDYERIRQE
-15 AEAIAN
+15 AERKAQ
-21 ENRAKLQA
+21 ENAKSLQSG
-29 DHNNRASMK
+29 NYQPQSMT

-44 WTDTFGN
+44 WTDAWGN

-60 ETERTYQSWGAK
+60 ETQRYYQRIGAPLK
-72 QKPSSKDSV
+72 RASKDSV
-81 ADDLN
+81 GEDLN
-86 QAITGAITR
+86 QALSGAVVR

-102 ALGTLGLGIAGLVHG
+102 ALGTLGLGLAGLVHG

-152 GRGAIGSFA
+152 GRGAVGSFA

-209 TQFLKGLKSAAV
+209 TQLLKGLKSAAV

-326 EGIQAQQQLR
+326 QGIQAQQQLR
-336 SMGAEGYGAFLDNQ
+336 SMGAEGYGAFLDKQ
-350 MADRRQAAQDKRT
+350 MAGNRQAAQDKRT

-432 NVETEQ
+432 NVEAEQ

-455 VSRWGQTEQAP
+455 VGRWGQDEQAP
-466 VEDLTDALSE
+466 AEDLTDALSE
-476 GENAEEKAPTEKK
+476 GQNLEE
-489 RRKSPS
+489 
-495 KLSRKELSAE
+495 
-505 YEAAINAGDEKR
+505 
-517 AGAIFRHAVNK
+517 
-528 GWAYDL
+528 
-534 MTQEEIGE
+534 
-542 PEPQTYDEWANEA
+542 
-555 RDYDA
+555 
-560 YEQGL
+560 
-565 DNLGIIDPVTRGV
+565 
-578 DSEKAVLLN
+578 
-587 RFLASEPA
+587 
-595 IEDTTDALKEGQ
+595 TDALSREASQERPRKERKIGPKSARQ
-607 NIEEI
+607 IVDDIIARQTQREANRDEEAVI
-612 EALSKPEKENG
+612 TNNDDFDLDDEATESQP
-623 IEEKKTEKKPRK
+623 KTEAKKP
-635 KRSKKKTA
+635 
-643 ETGADTLA
+643 
-651 EIAAKN
+651 
-657 EQEQADKKAEAQTKK
+657 KA
-672 KSGAEILAEAA
+672 GVEILAEAA
-683 NRVRSRRAVESLK
+683 NRTKAKRNTDFDRKVDSSVRQALRKVEDRVSGESKPSGELFSIETESDDMNPRQRAV
-696 TAAEPKADSFFDEEP
+696 
-711 IASDLYDTAKN
+711 YDAIN
-722 VDGASFEERVQN
+722 
-734 IKEAVLKEFG
+734 
-744 LHLILDAQTGRSDL
+744 
-758 DTKRYAY
+758 
-765 EAEANKALDRFVDSW
+765 RFVDKQ
-780 LNRFSKKTGR
+780 LNKQKSRKNGTEA
-790 PVDPAR
+790 V
-796 MRQTNLEYITRP
+796 TR
-808 TASGWSRIESFL
+808 E
-820 RDYLEK
+820 EK
-826 SESGY
+826 L
-831 EIGRE
+831 
-836 NSDIGKKA
+836 A
-844 ERVSIEKQ
+844 ELIEKGDDGKS
-852 RGESVDSSADNAEDM
+852 RLDKYVDWYLNERKNEKPGEAVSEAADAAEDN
-867 SEEHKEQMAEE
+867 SEEHKAQMVEE

-889 SGMTVEEIADAIRS
+889 SELTVEQIADAIS
-903 FLDPKKINQSI
+903 NQLDLDKTNQNI

-921 VKGPYSLNA
+921 VNGPYSLNV
-930 FVPAETTQ
+930 FVPAETVDSS
-938 QPDGTKTTAPRE
+938 DGTKKTVPKS
-950 GAPYTF
+950 GASYTF
-956 RLFHSDAKTGTK
+956 RLFHPDAKTGTK
-968 VLVLKGKADNIDS
+968 VLVFKGSASSIS
-981 LARRTA
+981 TLANRAA
-987 NIISE
+987 NIIGE
-992 YENGKLSGKE
+992 YESGRISGKE
-1002 AVMKITRGEIV
+1002 AVMKITRGQIA

-1025 DENVLAKDAA
+1025 DENVLVKDAA

-1042 KIGDFTAKIEKATAK
+1042 KIGDFTAKIEKATVK
-1057 EKGRTYIRGYSLS
+1057 EKGRTYVRGYSLS
-1070 VEHNGKTV
+1070 VKYNGKTV

-1087 SNPIQALATDI
+1087 FNPIQALATDI

-1105 GNRYDFGQDNTSY
+1105 GNQYDFGQDNTSY

-1164 EHDTLAEEILY
+1164 DHDALVEEIQY
-1175 SQIENPATASI
+1175 SQENPTAANI

-1215 VTRPGIDDMEAIIGE
+1215 VTRPGVDDMQVIIGE
-1230 RDGWSAKDYANFA
+1230 RDGWSAKDYAKFA
-1243 SEHQNIWN
+1243 NEHPNIWN
-1251 DPSAEDVEV
+1251 DPSAEDVEAD
-1260 EERSTDGEENESGD
+1260 ERSTNGEENESGD
-1274 SAGTGRSEEDIAP
+1274 FAGASQNEEDLAP
-1287 WESRTG
+1287 WESRT

-1298 DRAPWEEPDEQ
+1298 DRAPWEEPAGEKPQNVGGLRFWSGD
-1309 SSEAPDRVARGR
+1309 D
-1321 NGRRRAAPLL
+1321 GRR
-1331 NESDEQSYV
+1331 SV
-1340 LRDETKHRSPES
+1340 LKDSAKRPASS
-1352 EKEKSGSDIVS
+1352 EKEKAGEAIVS
-1363 RISHG
+1363 ALTNG
-1368 KVQAKIAN
+1368 KAKTEIA
-1376 LGGELSRELGLAY
+1376 ELRNEEYSPELGLAD
-1389 IGDGGKPV
+1389 IGNDGNV
-1397 AVLPD
+1397 TITIPD
-1402 NMPDG
+1402 NLPDG
-1407 SIAFDCVS
+1407 SVAFNAVS
-1415 AHEGFHAEM
+1415 VHEGAHGYLL
-1424 FSRFG
+1424 SRFG
-1429 DDSDVM
+1429 ANADNA
-1435 ARGFYNGFRSEN
+1435 ARGFYSGFKSQSGGAELKN
-1447 DSDVLRA
+1447 V
-1454 IEQYVTH
+1454 EKYVID
-1461 RYAMDYDGAEYEDL
+1461 RYAKEYRGTEYDNL
-1475 PHDIKAQIANEILA
+1475 PPDIRSRIANEILS
-1489 HLVSGTF
+1489 HLASGTIVSGSAERAAILNSLQTELQKYL
-1496 IRKNAT
+1496 ISDCGYPKNSFSNA
-1502 RGDVVDT
+1502 
-1509 LQEKAR
+1509 
-1515 EYLVRNCGFAE
+1515 
-1526 DAFLKVPSASDFFTI
+1526 PSASDFFSI
-1541 QEDIRQHFNKF
+1541 QDQLVDYFKK
-1552 RTDTS
+1552 S
-1557 KNRAKS
+1557 KAS
-1563 NTEDDVPFTFGS
+1563 NTNSESDVPFTLGG
-1575 EESEAEAEI
+1575 EESDTEAEI

-1598 VEKVAASA
+1598 VDKVATSA
-1606 KNFANIKTD
+1606 KNFAEVKTD
-1615 LDSDEFR
+1615 LDSDDFR
-1622 SSDKRAYRK
+1622 SSDKRADRK

-1652 IDELLTFYTGMR
+1652 IDDLLTFYTGMR

-1681 ERYRSMTNRNF
+1681 ERYRQMTNKNF
-1692 DSYNESASKY
+1692 DGYNESASKY

-1727 MNESLRGSRNGVLR
+1727 MNETLRGSRNGVLR

-1746 DKLVASVTRALF
+1746 DKLTASVARALF

-1820 FGKEKVKD
+1820 FGKQKVKD

-1870 GIDYIEMR
+1870 SIDYIEMR
-1878 DIDAAKLRSSLWNGL
+1878 DIDAAKLRSSLWDGL
-1893 SDVAKAYSQATDIA
+1893 SDVAKAYSKATDAA

-1929 VGDSNDLMEKAGLEK
+1929 VGDGDELLERTSKETADKLPNVQKGSTPLKK
-1944 AVYFPLEYVTDSGE
+1944 AVYFPLEYVTDNGE

-1979 RSENGKNYILIRP
+1979 RSESGKNYILIRP
-1992 VTETVDSYFQQA
+1992 VTEAVDNYFQQA

-2073 QRLQQGALLFSV
+2073 QKLQQGALLFSV

-2146 AKKLLGKMKHG
+2146 AKKLLGKIKHG

-2191 FNGDEKAVSTEAYAS
+2191 FNGDEKTVSTEAYAS

-2216 DRSQPNF
+2216 DRSQPNY

-2245 RTQQTQNMNLLAT
+2245 RTQQTQNLNLLAT
-2258 ALGEYNAAKGTEHS
+2258 AIGEYNAAKGTERS
-2272 SEATRVLR
+2272 SEAARVLK
-2280 ETVAGQAASALSL
+2280 ETIAGQAASALSL
-2293 SILTVLADMLLHR
+2293 SVLTILADMLLHR
-2306 QKKYEDDEKEIDAE
+2306 QKKYEDDEEEIDAE
-2320 KILTRLGI
+2320 KVLTRLGI
-2328 NAVEAASGTMWFGD
+2328 NAVEAASGTVWFGD

-2419 KDVAGT
+2419 KDVSGT
-2425 NKGDYDDILKY
+2425 NEGDYDDILKF

-2468 QNASESELNSTGETI
+2468 ANATESELNSAGEKI
-2483 DSVVSRNLTKPYKA
+2483 DSGVGRNLTKPYNA

-2552 TTWESAKK
+2552 TTWGTAKK